1 MFEHLTG
8 YPGIF
13 FLCLFAG
20 IGVPLPEDIAVALAG
35 VLVATGEVNWLPALA
50 LAWLGILGRDS
61 IVWCLGRFFGDWA
74 LRREWVLRLLGRAR
88 VDRARDLVVRR
99 DSLAVL
105 TGRAL
110 IGMRVPVF
118 FVAGTMGISF
128 RKFVL
133 WDALGLLVT
142 TPILLGLGAYLGE
155 PIVDILTAMLA
166 KVGWMP
172 VALVCVV
179 GVLLLMKRAQV
190 KRAKES
196 DIEPSS

>member
-1 MFEHLTG
+1 M
-8 YPGIF
+8 
-13 FLCLFAG
+13 
-20 IGVPLPEDIAVALAG
+20 
-35 VLVATGEVNWLPALA
+35 
-50 LAWLGILGRDS
+50 
-61 IVWCLGRFFGDWA
+61 
-74 LRREWVLRLLGRAR
+74 
-88 VDRARDLVVRR
+88 DRARDLVVRR

-179 GVLLLMKRAQV
+179 GVLFLMKRAQV